1 MNECDPITIV
11 SEGRRNI
18 ASAGI
23 TYMSDL
29 RSSAVKG
36 CAVVPVLDEAVLSFQ
51 SIMTEPLKTVLDM
64 TRRWASNVLVLT

>member
-1 MNECDPITIV
+1 
-11 SEGRRNI
+11 
-18 ASAGI
+18 
-23 TYMSDL
+23 MSDL